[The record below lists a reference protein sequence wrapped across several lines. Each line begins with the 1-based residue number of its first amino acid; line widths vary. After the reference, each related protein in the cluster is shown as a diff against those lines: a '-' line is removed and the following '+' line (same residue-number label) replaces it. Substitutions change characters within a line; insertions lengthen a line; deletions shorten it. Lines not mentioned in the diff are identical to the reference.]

1 MAKIVLSTGG
11 TIVQQ
16 RFVDTETIEIG
27 GQADNG
33 LVIDD
38 PAVDP
43 KHAAIRCVGND
54 HILEDLGSRAG
65 TWVNGTRVTRHILQ
79 HGDVVQLGAFYVR
92 YLNPRA
98 AEADFERTMLIA
110 ELPRPT
116 DAPRQPASANA
127 PPARS
132 RMRFPSGRARLT
144 AGARA
149 GQTVALDRVIATF
162 GTPGQGLAVVTRRPH
177 GYFVTHVEGRRR
189 PRVNGASIGT
199 QPRALAHGDRVEV
212 GGEAFEFAQDKA

>member
-11 TIVQQ
+11 AIVQQ
-16 RFVDTETIEIG
+16 RFVDKETIAIG
-27 GQADNG
+27 AQADNG

-43 KHAAIRCVGND
+43 KHATIVCVGND

-79 HGDVVQLGAFYVR
+79 HGDVVQLGSFYVR

-98 AEADFERTMLIA
+98 SSDADFERTMLITG
-110 ELPRPT
+110 LPGLSESAGR
-116 DAPRQPASANA
+116 DVAAKAPA
-127 PPARS
+127 ARS
-132 RMRFPSGRARLT
+132 RVRFPLGRARMT
-144 AGARA
+144 SGPRA

-162 GTPGQGLAVVTRRPH
+162 GGSGQGVAVVTRRPH
-177 GYFVTHVEGRRR
+177 GYFVTHVQGRRH

-199 QPRALAHGDRVEV
+199 QPRALTHGDRVEA
-212 GGEAFEFAQDKA
+212 GGEAFEFAQD

>member
-1 MAKIVLSTGG
+1 MAKIVLSIGG

-27 GQADNG
+27 GQADSG
-33 LVIDD
+33 LVVDD
-38 PAVDP
+38 RAVDP

-79 HGDVVQLGAFYVR
+79 HGDVVQLGSFYLR

-98 AEADFERTMLIA
+98 SEVDFERTMLIA
-110 ELPRPT
+110 ELPGPSDT
-116 DAPRQPASANA
+116 GGQAHSSNT

-132 RMRFPSGRARLT
+132 RVRFPSGHARMT

-149 GQTVALDRVIATF
+149 GQTVALDRVIAMF
-162 GTPGQGLAVVTRRPH
+162 GLSGQGRAVVTRRPH
-177 GYFVTHVEGRRR
+177 GYFVTHVEGRRH

-212 GGEAFEFAQDKA
+212 GGEAFEFAQD